1 MLYGFSFFRKEGEA
15 VQDKFYVELRLSVL
29 LGNNDFFIL
38 PASVGQD
45 IGHDVYARLQCRQA
59 DFQNDHV
66 ENGFDLSILYR
77 WLLQV

>member
-1 MLYGFSFFRKEGEA
+1 MGDLN
-15 VQDKFYVELRLSVL
+15 QDDQVTVVDLIWLQRYL
-29 LGNNDFFIL
+29 LGDQTL
-38 PASVGQD
+38 DAV
-45 IGHDVYARLQCRQA
+45 QCRQA

>member
-1 MLYGFSFFRKEGEA
+1 MLYGFFFFRKEGEA

-59 DFQNDHV
+59 DFA
-66 ENGFDLSILYR
+66 FLYLRIRSIYLYTR
-77 WLLQV
+77 HAGDI

>member
-38 PASVGQD
+38 PASIGQD

-59 DFQNDHV
+59 DSRSVTKGRTIEVPVSPTSPF
-66 ENGFDLSILYR
+66 R
-77 WLLQV
+77 

>member
-1 MLYGFSFFRKEGEA
+1 MN
-15 VQDKFYVELRLSVL
+15 QDDQVTVADLIWLQRYL
-29 LGNNDFFIL
+29 LGDQTL
-38 PASVGQD
+38 DAV
-45 IGHDVYARLQCRQA
+45 QCRQA